1 MHKAGKKIFDS
12 FEVQVNS
19 ILNELRQESEKQ
31 AEVTIKFKYNQ
42 FNKMVWSGSKGK
54 ATNLA

>member
-31 AEVTIKFKYNQ
+31 AEITIKFK
-42 FNKMVWSGSKGK
+42 
-54 ATNLA
+54 